1 MNPKRSDAVRRYSCL
16 ACEDTVTEFHTCCPS
31 CGGTA
36 FKTNSESTDEPTS
49 AVQRVVQVAAPLNP
63 YIPR

>member
-1 MNPKRSDAVRRYSCL
+1 MSLEHPDSTRQYTCL
-16 ACEDTVTEFHTCCPS
+16 ACEDTVTEFHAKCPS

-36 FKTNSESTDEPTS
+36 FQTASDATTKSKS
-49 AVQRVVQVAAPLNP
+49 ALQRVADRTAPINP